1 MYPERGSTGIDV
13 SKAKVE
19 TIDLPPTRDRGVGA
33 VKGTSACP
41 SSWP

>member
-1 MYPERGSTGIDV
+1 MYPERGSMGIV
-13 SKAKVE
+13 GSKAKAV